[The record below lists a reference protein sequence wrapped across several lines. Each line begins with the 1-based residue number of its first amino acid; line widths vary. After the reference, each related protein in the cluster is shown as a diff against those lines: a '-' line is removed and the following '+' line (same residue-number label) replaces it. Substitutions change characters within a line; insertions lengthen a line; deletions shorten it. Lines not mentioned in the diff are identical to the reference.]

1 MEEISKNLEE
11 YIEKMCYHNMIL
23 IMLEVMEKNI

>member
-1 MEEISKNLEE
+1 MKEINKNLEE
-11 YIEKMCYHNMIL
+11 YIEKMYYHNMIQ